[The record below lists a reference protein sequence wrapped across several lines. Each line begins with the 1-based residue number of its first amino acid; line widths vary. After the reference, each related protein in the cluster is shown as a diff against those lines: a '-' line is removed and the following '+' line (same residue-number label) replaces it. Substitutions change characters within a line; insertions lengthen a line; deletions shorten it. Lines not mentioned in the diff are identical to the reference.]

1 MLQGHLR
8 GRLLGGGLK
17 SPWISSFMQRSF
29 CNSLAIKSSLNELKP
44 PSEGKTTEFDE
55 LKTSSQELR
64 ENRTKATFFDIESL
78 IANSPGLQETPTF
91 HDKFDKFSFGSSLR
105 NPREVAKSIN
115 MFGPPAGRSVDVRSN
130 LGSALLGLR
139 HVLKKDKIK
148 EYQQIQARYIR
159 PAKLRKMKMA
169 YWWKRNFREQFHH
182 LMIDIKDAKRRGY

>member
-1 MLQGHLR
+1 MLHGSLP
-8 GRLLGGGLK
+8 GRLLGGSLK
-17 SPWISSFMQRSF
+17 SPFVSSCIRRPL
-29 CNSLAIKSSLNELKP
+29 CNSLALRSSSNKLNPAEA
-44 PSEGKTTEFDE
+44 TATEFDE
-55 LKTSSQELR
+55 LKASSQQLR
-64 ENRTKATFFDIESL
+64 ESRTKATFFDIESL
-78 IANSPGLQETPTF
+78 IANSPGLQDAPTF

-115 MFGPPAGRSVDVRSN
+115 MFGPPAGRSVDVRSS

-159 PAKLRKMKMA
+159 PAKLRKMKKA
-169 YWWKRNFREQFHH
+169 LWWKRNFREQFHH